1 MSQIALG
8 MDYLHGQGVV
18 HHDLKPNNILVSPN
32 PNPEPCDEGYVQVKL
47 ADFGMAKTKV
57 NTSASILHAQICEA
71 PSWRAL
77 EAFEDQEGH
86 SRLLFADTLACSR
99 LFKLVWPTCPE
110 LVVGIFGS

>member
-18 HHDLKPNNILVSPN
+18 HRDLKPNNILVSPN
-32 PNPEPCDEGYVQVKL
+32 PNPEPCDEGYVEVKL

-77 EAFEDQEGH
+77 EAFEDHKGH
-86 SRLLFADTLACSR
+86 
-99 LFKLVWPTCPE
+99 
-110 LVVGIFGS
+110 